1 MITPRVPERVGQP
14 GKGGGEVRAPG
25 LGYVDGAAVALQGRV
40 KIVQPFP
47 GPGQGIMSFE
57 EIRFQARRFLINVPR
72 LVHQAGAFQDTA
84 EIVIRQGEIGTS
96 QHRPAQGLQRVVEP
110 VQTIEH
116 KTQFHPGVG
125 ISGTQ
130 PNGLAVG
137 RERALGVALALQFTA
152 EMKMIIGETVIRCRR
167 RPSRPRP
174 LFFAALPDGGVPC
187 GSWRPVDIRIGS
199 LGQSLGAAFPP
210 VTCFEIF
217 EIFRART
224 REAAF

>member
-1 MITPRVPERVGQP
+1 
-14 GKGGGEVRAPG
+14 
-25 LGYVDGAAVALQGRV
+25 
-40 KIVQPFP
+40 
-47 GPGQGIMSFE
+47 MSFE
-57 EIRFQARRFLINVPR
+57 EIRFQARRFLINVQR

-125 ISGTQ
+125 LSGPQ

-137 RERALGVALALQFTA
+137 RDRALGVALALQFTA

-174 LFFAALPDGGVPC
+174 LFLLLC
-187 GSWRPVDIRIGS
+187 
-199 LGQSLGAAFPP
+199 LTAAFPAVHGGP
-210 VTCFEIF
+210 WILESGVWG
-217 EIFRART
+217 RV
-224 REAAF
+224 